1 MTTLNLPVI
10 GLTDRTQRNQ
20 TNANFQ
26 AVAKAINGNAVQ
38 VSAHDSKLA
47 KLETDKATRQ
57 ELNQAAAKS
66 HQEIQDV
73 EKRLTTQIADNLSAM
88 NHKAERIAVGSDL
101 ATFFTMLNQALEDP
115 QIRDTI
121 HSIAKE

>member
-26 AVAKAINGNAVQ
+26 AVAKAINGNTVQ

-47 KLETDKATRQ
+47 QLETDKATRQ
-57 ELNQAAAKS
+57 EL
-66 HQEIQDV
+66 QDV

-88 NHKAERIAVGSDL
+88 NHKAERVALGIDMDTLRLAVEAVL
-101 ATFFTMLNQALEDP
+101 
-115 QIRDTI
+115 
-121 HSIAKE
+121 KEKGMID

>member
-26 AVAKAINGNAVQ
+26 AVAKAINENTVQ

-47 KLETDKATRQ
+47 HLETDKATRQ

-73 EKRLTTQIADNLSAM
+73 EKWLTTQIADNLSAM
-88 NHKAERIAVGSDL
+88 NHKAERVALGIDMDTLRLAVEAVL
-101 ATFFTMLNQALEDP
+101 
-115 QIRDTI
+115 
-121 HSIAKE
+121 KEKGMID